1 MKTFIII
8 FFLLIANLAKGQQS
22 TFAGTYQFDLNP
34 LRIFTVKADKDSI
47 YFSENGNNY
56 FSLSPLGENKYRVA
70 VVKPEAIL
78 TFVPGKMIINQGGV
92 DYDCQKLFNEPD
104 FPKAKRVP
112 NRQNGFGRA
121 DTLRGKLSPLRDCFD
136 VTYYHLTV
144 AVYPE
149 SRSLDGNTLIRF
161 KAVKPFQEFQ
171 IDLYEN
177 MPIDSIV
184 YNGQQLSYRREYDAV
199 FVQFPTAITKGTTEE
214 IKVYYHGQPQEPDQS
229 VSMNGGI
236 LWRKDSNG
244 KPFAQA
250 LCQGSGASL
259 WWPNKDHLSDEADST
274 LISVIVPEG
283 VQNISNGRLRKK
295 ITLPDNRTLTEWFV
309 SYPIN
314 NYNVS
319 FNIGDYTHF
328 SDKYGALTLDYY
340 CLPEHLEEAHGL
352 SAKVKPM
359 LQQYEKYFG
368 PYPFQ
373 RDGFK
378 IIETLYAMEH
388 QSAVALGRFI
398 GDSTNL
404 ERLMWHEIAHEWWG
418 NNVSMKDF
426 ADFWLHEGFA
436 NYSEKLMIEF
446 KQGREAALKAIA
458 GEKPNNR
465 EPMIG
470 EYNVNHVFYDMD
482 DVYSKGCRLI
492 HTLRSIL
499 DNDSLF
505 FDILRGIQ
513 KRFAYQTVTTRDI
526 ETYISQKAGVDLSG
540 FFEQYLR
547 TTRVPEFAFFL
558 QEDQLYYKW
567 NNTVSSFRM
576 PIKVTLKAGTYE
588 FITPSDNWQHITL
601 KGVKPTDFKVDTTN
615 FYINTKKQE
624 ESPLKRVKK

>member
-1 MKTFIII
+1 
-8 FFLLIANLAKGQQS
+8 
-22 TFAGTYQFDLNP
+22 
-34 LRIFTVKADKDSI
+34 
-47 YFSENGNNY
+47 
-56 FSLSPLGENKYRVA
+56 
-70 VVKPEAIL
+70 
-78 TFVPGKMIINQGGV
+78 
-92 DYDCQKLFNEPD
+92 
-104 FPKAKRVP
+104 
-112 NRQNGFGRA
+112 
-121 DTLRGKLSPLRDCFD
+121 
-136 VTYYHLTV
+136 
-144 AVYPE
+144 
-149 SRSLDGNTLIRF
+149 
-161 KAVKPFQEFQ
+161 
-171 IDLYEN
+171 
-177 MPIDSIV
+177 
-184 YNGQQLSYRREYDAV
+184 
-199 FVQFPTAITKGTTEE
+199 
-214 IKVYYHGQPQEPDQS
+214 
-229 VSMNGGI
+229 
-236 LWRKDSNG
+236 
-244 KPFAQA
+244 
-250 LCQGSGASL
+250 
-259 WWPNKDHLSDEADST
+259 
-274 LISVIVPEG
+274 
-283 VQNISNGRLRKK
+283 
-295 ITLPDNRTLTEWFV
+295 
-309 SYPIN
+309 
-314 NYNVS
+314 
-319 FNIGDYTHF
+319 
-328 SDKYGALTLDYY
+328 
-340 CLPEHLEEAHGL
+340 
-352 SAKVKPM
+352 M